1 MMGLKTFIVCL
12 NKDIALNIAKEIIQL
27 DDYLSI
33 APEFTTNVNF
43 KNEITDTYKSYL
55 DISTANLA
63 YKNNSLLYIK
73 TQDYIS
79 SGITIDDF
87 YNNDI
92 CFMNV
97 KEFNLIS
104 ENIFTKYDVLVVWID
119 FKYHNGITNSDMIE
133 INYFTQFLEKNNYL
147 YFLNGENNISE
158 TILNYIKGDELDRK
172 EILELNN

>member
-1 MMGLKTFIVCL
+1 MELKTFIVCL
-12 NKDIALNIAKEIIQL
+12 NKDIALNIAKEVIQL
-27 DDYLSI
+27 DDNLSI
-33 APEFTTNVNF
+33 APEFTTSINY
-43 KNEITDTYKSYL
+43 KNEITDTYKCYL

-73 TQDYIS
+73 TYDYIS

-92 CFMNV
+92 CFMDI

-104 ENIFTKYDVLVVWID
+104 ENVFNKYNILVVWID

-133 INYFTQFLEKNNYL
+133 INYFTQFLEKNDYL
-147 YFLNGENNISE
+147 YFLNDEANISE
-158 TILNYIKGDELDRK
+158 TILEYIKGDELSRK
-172 EILELNN
+172 ELLESNN